1 MSNYKPTQLMLDW
14 HAALLEEGR
23 KQTTGTLGKMEKD
36 GTVSNCC
43 LGVLSEVAGNVGKQW
58 STGDPD
64 FPLSST
70 LKYDGPTANGD
81 VAMPSTHLVAE
92 VLGLNDSFTFPG
104 DVQVGVDVYDTKV
117 NAADLNDDWGWSF
130 EEIAAQLK
138 TVYIDGTGNPME
150 YTIEELDR
158 NERSDDDDCGY

>member
-1 MSNYKPTQLMLDW
+1 MSDYKPTQLMLDW

-70 LKYDGPTANGD
+70 LKYDGPSANGD
-81 VAMPSTHLVAE
+81 VSMPSTHLIPA
-92 VLGLNDSFTFPG
+92 VLGLNDRSTSPRH
-104 DVQVGVDVYDTKV
+104 VPAAVDVYDTKL
-117 NAADLNDDWGWSF
+117 NAADLTDASGW
-130 EEIAAQLK
+130 
-138 TVYIDGTGNPME
+138 
-150 YTIEELDR
+150 
-158 NERSDDDDCGY
+158 